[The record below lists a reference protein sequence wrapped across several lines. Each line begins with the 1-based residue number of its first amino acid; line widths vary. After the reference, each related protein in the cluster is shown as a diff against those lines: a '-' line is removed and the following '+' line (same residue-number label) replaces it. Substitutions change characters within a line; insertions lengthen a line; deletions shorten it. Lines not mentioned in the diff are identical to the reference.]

1 MPDRPIALDEY
12 PIHQVPLSLRYVAT
26 GDRNAYDRCI
36 FHVMDHSG
44 RALLIAGLGVYPNT
58 GVIDAY
64 ATLRLGDR
72 LYAVRASDALTDDR
86 LALTV
91 GPLTITVE
99 EPLARLRLTC
109 AADPA
114 DPDGLAY
121 DLTWHAAFP
130 ATWEPHHTQYR
141 GDRLMLEGRR
151 FVQAGTCTGSI
162 RVAGQELAV
171 TAGEWT
177 GTRDRSW
184 GVRPI
189 PGEDGGRAA
198 EELRPEGFHWL
209 WCPVRF
215 DDRFVMVIVQEDADG
230 HRTLNEALVVHDD
243 AREVQLGWPHTDI
256 GYRPGTRHPERAVI
270 HLTGPGR
277 KPLEL
282 TAEILTS
289 SPLALGAGYPP
300 PSSQLRSS
308 RGTPMPTTG
317 STAPGG
323 AAAGPTAAVT
333 TSPTRRHIRSPP
345 TESPTT
351 PPVSPSKAAPA
362 TASSSTE
369 ASAGTTPAASP
380 GMTPSRGRPA
390 DDTASVTLRGPRR
403 KPPRGS
409 ARGPAPPHHHP

>member
-1 MPDRPIALDEY
+1 MSDRPIALDEY
-12 PIHQVPLSLRYVAT
+12 PIHQAPLSMRQVAT
-26 GDRNAYDRCI
+26 SDRNAYDRCI
-36 FHVMDHSG
+36 FHVLDHTG

-72 LYAVRASDALTDDR
+72 LHAVRASDALTDDR

-99 EPLARLRLTC
+99 EPLRRLRLTC
-109 AADPA
+109 DPDPS
-114 DPDGLAY
+114 DPDGLSY
-121 DLTWHAAFP
+121 DLTWTASFP
-130 ATWEPHHTQYR
+130 ATWEPHHTQHR
-141 GDRLMLEGRR
+141 GGRLILEGRR
-151 FVQAGTCTGSI
+151 FVQAGTCTGTLQA
-162 RVAGQELAV
+162 AGERLTV

-198 EELRPEGFHWL
+198 AEAPTEGFHWI

-230 HRTLNEALVVHDD
+230 HRTLNEARLVRDGAPD
-243 AREVQLGWPHTDI
+243 RQLGWPYADI
-256 GYRPGTRHPERAVI
+256 GYRPGTRHPERAVL
-270 HLTGPGR
+270 HLTDPAR

-308 RGTPMPTTG
+308 KGDPHADDWQHGTWQGRGWIDRRVYDLSDPAAHPHTAYGVTDHAARFTLDGRTG
-317 STAPGG
+317 YGIFEHGSFGRHDPSGFTGYDSVAPGR
-323 AAAGPTAAVT
+323 
-333 TSPTRRHIRSPP
+333 TRRPG
-345 TESPTT
+345 E
-351 PPVSPSKAAPA
+351 AA
-362 TASSSTE
+362 
-369 ASAGTTPAASP
+369 
-380 GMTPSRGRPA
+380 R
-390 DDTASVTLRGPRR
+390 
-403 KPPRGS
+403 
-409 ARGPAPPHHHP
+409 